1 MHAFSQISTERLCI
15 VPFQKAHISTDY
27 ISWLNDK
34 ALMQFS
40 EQRHRLHTR
49 ETCEAYVSSFEGT
62 QNLFLAVENLGG
74 ELIGT
79 MTAYQDLNNG
89 LVDMG
94 IMVGAKMAKGKG
106 YGNEAWQALAAWV
119 EQNLKPRKLTAGC
132 MASNAS
138 MLKLMKVI
146 GMQPDGVRKN
156 HYLQKG
162 RPVDI
167 IYMAKMI
174 GE

>member
-1 MHAFSQISTERLCI
+1 MRAFSPITTERLRI
-15 VPFQKAHISTDY
+15 VLFQEAHISENY

-34 ALMQFS
+34 VLMQFS
-40 EQRHRLHTR
+40 EQRHCVHTR
-49 ETCEAYVSSFEGT
+49 ESCEAYVSSFEGT
-62 QNLFLAVENLGG
+62 QNLFLAVENLDG

-79 MTAYQDLNNG
+79 MTAYQDLKNG
-89 LVDMG
+89 LVDLG
-94 IMVGAKMAKGKG
+94 IMIGAKTAKGKG
-106 YGNEAWQALAAWV
+106 YGNEAWRALAAWV

-132 MASNAS
+132 MASNIS
-138 MLKLMKVI
+138 MLKLMKVV

-156 HYLQKG
+156 HYLHKG